1 MTRASDTARLVSG
14 GAVFNEASNDV
25 DFRVESNGDAN
36 MLFVDAGNDKIGI
49 GTSSP
54 SADLSVDGRI
64 TLGDQA
70 GSGTAG
76 AGSMIVGASSFFIQ
90 ASEHKD
96 SSTRVPIV
104 FSNIGGSTESMRVDA
119 SGNLAIGTTSAAA
132 KLHVESASGSI
143 TPSVHAD
150 ELLVEGSGNSGIT
163 IGSGTS
169 GLGSLR
175 FADSGGDSQGNIAYD
190 HSDNSLKIFTADSE
204 AIRIISDGKVGI
216 GGFNPAAN
224 LHVGGTGTPEIRLQ
238 DTDTSG
244 GSLKITH
251 NAGTSTISADP
262 DNSSGSPTLI
272 FSTANGERMRITS
285 VGRINANTGVDTATA
300 FRFFAP
306 SGQATKVAEFAV
318 QSGVGCHLPVNSTAF
333 TASSDETLKENITEF
348 NKQESY
354 DNIKSLRAVTFNYKD
369 WTLNGINYQDDKK
382 RIGFIA
388 QDWQTNYPEVIDKD
402 QNDKLC
408 MKYTET
414 IPVLL
419 SALQKAQEKIETLE
433 AKVATLES
441 K

>member
-1 MTRASDTARLVSG
+1 
-14 GAVFNEASNDV
+14 
-25 DFRVESNGDAN
+25 